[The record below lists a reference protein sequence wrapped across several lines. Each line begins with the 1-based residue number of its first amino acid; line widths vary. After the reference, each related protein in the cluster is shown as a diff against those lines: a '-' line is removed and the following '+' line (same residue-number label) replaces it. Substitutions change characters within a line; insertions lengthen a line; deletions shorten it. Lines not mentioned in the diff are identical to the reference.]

1 MSALK
6 TFAVTFQGSVLP
18 SKWTHTHVLH
28 LFSKKIHSGPIE
40 LQLITRKKNVRTLS
54 KDSLKELV
62 GQPLKV
68 IFFTVFL

>member
-18 SKWTHTHVLH
+18 SKWTHTRVLH

-40 LQLITRKKNVRTLS
+40 LQLITRKKKNVTTLS

-62 GQPLKV
+62 SQLANY
-68 IFFTVFL
+68 